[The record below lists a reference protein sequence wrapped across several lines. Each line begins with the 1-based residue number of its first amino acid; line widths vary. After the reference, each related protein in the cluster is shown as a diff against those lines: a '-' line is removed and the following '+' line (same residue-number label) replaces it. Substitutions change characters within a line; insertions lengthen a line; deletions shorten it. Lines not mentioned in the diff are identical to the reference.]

1 MRVIQYIRKLKKVY
15 KHGQILRVVQ
25 KQYASK
31 AYLNCISNC
40 HLMIELIENDF
51 FGYYYRGLCYLKLKF
66 FQEAL
71 SDMETAYCN
80 QKKNRFPKLMEE
92 YSRDVE
98 LRIANI
104 FRLQRKYGL
113 AIEKLNDLLSRNPD
127 FVNGYIEMVGVYMD
141 IEDPKSALQVVNQG
155 LLQYP
160 NNQDLKDAQS
170 NLIYYSTSK
179 RPAH

>member
-1 MRVIQYIRKLKKVY
+1 MTVIQYIRKLKKVY
-15 KHGQILRVVQ
+15 KHRQILRIVQ

-113 AIEKLNDLLSRNPD
+113 AIEKLNDLLRRHPHY
-127 FVNGYIEMVGVYMD
+127 VNGYTEMVGVYMD
-141 IEDPKSALQVVNQG
+141 MEDPESALQVVNQG
-155 LLQYP
+155 LLRYP
-160 NNQDLKDAQS
+160 NNQHLQEAHSK
-170 NLIYYSTSK
+170 LIYYSTSK
-179 RPAH
+179 RPSH